1 MLEVNITS
9 KQTPGTENPG
19 AISSDLESAPTAPLS
34 PGSVTDAGSPVPKVS
49 SDPLIGTLFEG
60 KYKIES
66 KIGEGGM
73 GSVYRATHIF
83 MERPVAIKFL
93 HGDRTTDTAAIERF
107 KVEARAAGRIQ
118 HPHATAVTDF
128 GVTSNNTFYLVMEY
142 LEGRSLR
149 ERIKAEGALP
159 LDETVRIIAQTCD
172 AVEAAHKRGIVHRDL
187 KPDNIFLQRED
198 NTENVKVL
206 DFGIAKLTQGGASA
220 GLTSTGMIVGT
231 PYYMSPEQCQGD
243 HLDHCAD
250 IYSLGVIIFEM
261 VTGKLPFTA
270 DSPLSIVLKHVSE
283 PPPSPRK
290 FNPNL
295 PEAVE
300 AVILKALSK
309 RRQDRQQS
317 AMQLAEELGK
327 AVGLNV
333 NVHRR
338 TGVLS
343 DDETG
348 STQDLDAGT
357 KDNKPSRGTQRINER
372 GASTEVIQDADTE
385 VSIKKAGKGTAKS
398 ARKTALIGNR
408 PASGDEIESETI
420 EYKGGQINTTS
431 SKTPIYAGIGV
442 LLLVVVL
449 AVGYLAT
456 RKTPASDPV
465 KDPIL
470 NGNNSGQ
477 TTSSEPEG
485 LIQMVSIPGNTFTM
499 GREGGTDSNFN
510 NRPIR
515 KNETPEHEVTVAS
528 FSISKYEVTNSQYA
542 VFVKETGYKPPPGW
556 NGSNFPKGADDLPV
570 TSVTFA
576 DAMEFCKWL
585 SKKEGR
591 TYRLPTEEEWEY
603 AARGPDGYLF
613 PWGSTF
619 EPNRAN
625 TKELGETLLS
635 VKSDSMKRDSS
646 PFGVIGMAGN
656 VSEWTSSEYK
666 AYRGNTTDKPQAP
679 GNKVMRGGNYKSD
692 NWTSPATF
700 RFDVSPDFFSGESG
714 FRVARDGIK

>member
-1 MLEVNITS
+1 M
-9 KQTPGTENPG
+9 
-19 AISSDLESAPTAPLS
+19 
-34 PGSVTDAGSPVPKVS
+34 S

-73 GSVYRATHIF
+73 GAVYRATHIF

-118 HPHATAVTDF
+118 HPHATAVSDF
-128 GVTSNNTFYLVMEY
+128 GVTSDNTFYLVMEY

-149 ERIKAEGALP
+149 ERIKTEGALP

-187 KPDNIFLQRED
+187 KPDNIFLQREE
-198 NTENVKVL
+198 NTETVKVL
-206 DFGIAKLTQGGASA
+206 DFGIAKLTQGNANA

-243 HLDHCAD
+243 QLDHCAD

-295 PEAVE
+295 PETVE

-333 NVHRR
+333 NVHRK

-343 DDETG
+343 EENTG
-348 STQDLDAGT
+348 STQDMDAGT
-357 KDNKPSRGTQRINER
+357 KENKPGRGTQRINER
-372 GASTEVIQDADTE
+372 GASTEVIADADTE
-385 VSIKKAGKGTAKS
+385 ISVKKAGAAPKS
-398 ARKTALIGNR
+398 ARKTALIGSR
-408 PASGDEIESETI
+408 PASGDEVESETV
-420 EYKGGQINTTS
+420 EYRGGQINTTS
-431 SKTPIYAGIGV
+431 SKTPIYAGIGA
-442 LLLVVVL
+442 LLLVIVL
-449 AVGYLAT
+449 VVGYFAT
-456 RKTPASDPV
+456 RKSPDPIIQ
-465 KDPIL
+465 DPIL
-470 NGNNSGQ
+470 NGNNGGQ
-477 TTSSEPEG
+477 TTGGEPEG
-485 LIQMVSIPGNTFTM
+485 LIQMVSIPGGTFIM
-499 GREGGTDSNFN
+499 GRDPGTDPNFD
-510 NRPIR
+510 RPIR
-515 KNETPEHEVTVAS
+515 SNETPGNEVTVAS
-528 FSISKYEVTNSQYA
+528 FSLGKYEVTNAQYA
-542 VFVKETGYKPPPGW
+542 VFVKETGHTPPSGW
-556 NGSNFPKGADDLPV
+556 NGTEFPKGADNLPV
-570 TSVTFA
+570 TSITWQ
-576 DAMEFCKWL
+576 DAVDFCKWL

-591 TYRLPTEEEWEY
+591 TYRLPTEEEWEF
-603 AARGPDGYLF
+603 AARGPDGNLF
-613 PWGSTF
+613 PWGPTF

-625 TKELGETLLS
+625 SKELGETLLS
-635 VKSDSMKRDSS
+635 VKSDSLKRDSS

-656 VSEWTSSEYK
+656 VSEWTSSDYK
-666 AYRGNTTDKPQAP
+666 PYRGNTTDKPKAP

-692 NWTSPATF
+692 NWATPATI
-700 RFDVSPDFFSGESG
+700 RVELSPDSSAVVLG